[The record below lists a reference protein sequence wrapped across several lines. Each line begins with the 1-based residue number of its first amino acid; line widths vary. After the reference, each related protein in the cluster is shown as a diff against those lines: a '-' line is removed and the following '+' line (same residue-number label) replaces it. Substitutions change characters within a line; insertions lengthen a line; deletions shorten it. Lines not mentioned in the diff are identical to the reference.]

1 MEERSDFDGRT
12 FILGFHFLGSLLQRR
27 QKMWHGRDLRE
38 RATFD
43 HMTYF
48 TDSNVFTPKLEMVV
62 AAKTS
67 QSKVCT
73 SLFTDRFPRAPR
85 LGVKGKSL
93 LSDSSGL
100 LGQEQRR
107 LMAGRRQMHSEAN
120 DTLASEPPLARS
132 PS

>member
-1 MEERSDFDGRT
+1 
-12 FILGFHFLGSLLQRR
+12 
-27 QKMWHGRDLRE
+27 MWHCRDLRE

-62 AAKTS
+62 AAKTN

-93 LSDSSGL
+93 PSKGDSSGL

-120 DTLASEPPLARS
+120 DALASEPPLARS